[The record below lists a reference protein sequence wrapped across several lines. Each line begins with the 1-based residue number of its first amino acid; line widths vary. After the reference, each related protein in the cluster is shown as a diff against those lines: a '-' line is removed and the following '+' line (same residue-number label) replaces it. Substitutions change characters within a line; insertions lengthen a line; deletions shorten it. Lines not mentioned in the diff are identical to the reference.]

1 MTTLPQHPIRCA
13 LTALAALSLAQ
24 TLPAQALQTNAQ
36 TDPAASEPS
45 QAIGRGGALEEI
57 VVTAQRREE
66 NLQSVPIAVTALG
79 AEDIQQ
85 MRITNI
91 EDLSAL
97 APNLNI
103 TNQGQQ
109 STPAMAIRGVTSGT
123 SDNAVDPK
131 VGVYVDGIYVGRS
144 VGAIFDLADIE
155 RVEVLRGPQGT
166 LFGRNATAGA
176 LSIVTA
182 APTGEFGISANASV
196 GNDDARRG
204 KITLN
209 LPEWHGLRT
218 KLSYLYD
225 EIGGY
230 ADNLIGGQRID
241 VSARAPG
248 FGRLRYADELGGK
261 EVNAFHFAAQYD
273 VTDRLTVDYRFD
285 YTDAETVGNPQQVV
299 APLPDQTGQLWG
311 AVLAFQPLTGGITNI
326 ATDQLGAVAAAS
338 SLERVETLGHNLT
351 LTWDINDSTTLK
363 SITGWREL
371 EQDPN
376 IYDLGATG
384 GVRFTEA
391 QFLALLGGNVPGILD
406 PAVQPGPNDSFFSL
420 LTARSTSQEQFTQE
434 LQLQISS
441 DQFDLVTGLFYF
453 EEESPARSVL
463 GIFQPVAGG
472 VVTANPV
479 LDPLFGSGTTVTTA
493 NNDSAAAYAQLTWH
507 LSDSVDLTGG
517 LRYTSDRR
525 EIDIDSLAGATGA
538 VLGLGNYKVDYEELT
553 YTGIATWRP
562 TADITTY
569 AKVSTGYVSGG
580 LLSGIPFEPETL
592 ISYEIGVK
600 SQLLDNR
607 LRLNL
612 AAFYSDYEDLQLQAF
627 LNGRQFFDNAGEAT
641 IQGAEAEV
649 EWLPLEGLVLSA
661 SLGYIDHEYEEYLQ
675 RTADGGFVDITDDV
689 DQTFVPKTTGRLSA
703 QYYAPAF
710 SNGLQVYG
718 RVDGAYQGDTTLT
731 ANTLRD
737 AEGNAVPLN
746 KERYLDG
753 YWRVG
758 ARLGLAGIRLGD
770 SNISASLFAENLLD
784 EEYYPNETT
793 VFSLTRMY
801 ARGRTYGLEFSIDL

>member
-1 MTTLPQHPIRCA
+1 MKTLPHRP
-13 LTALAALSLAQ
+13 LYLALAALTLGTAIPALAQ
-24 TLPAQALQTNAQ
+24 SPGESTGLQEAR
-36 TDPAASEPS
+36 
-45 QAIGRGGALEEI
+45 GRGGALEEI

-79 AEDIQQ
+79 SEDIQQ
-85 MRITNI
+85 MRVVNI
-91 EDLSAL
+91 EDLSSL

-109 STPAMAIRGVTSGT
+109 TTPALAIRGVTSGT

-182 APTGEFGISANASV
+182 APTGEFGIGASASM

-209 LPEWHGLRT
+209 LPEWRGLRT
-218 KLSYLYD
+218 KLSYLHD

-230 ADNLIGGQRID
+230 ADNLIGGRTID

-248 FGRLRYADELGGK
+248 FGALRYADELGGK
-261 EVNAFHFAAQYD
+261 DVDAFHFAAQYD
-273 VTDRLTVDYRFD
+273 ATDRLTVDYRFD
-285 YTDAETVGNPQQVV
+285 YSDSETVGNPQQVV
-299 APLPDQTGQLWG
+299 GPLPDQTGQLWG

-326 ATDQLGAVAAAS
+326 ADEQLSAVAAAS
-338 SLERVETLGHNLT
+338 SVERLETLGHNLT
-351 LTWDINDSTTLK
+351 LTWDLNDSTTLK

-376 IYDLGATG
+376 IYDLGASG
-384 GVRFTEA
+384 GIRFTEA
-391 QFLALLGGNVPGILD
+391 QFIALLSGNIPGILD
-406 PAVQPGPNDSFFSL
+406 PAVQPGPEDSFFSL

-434 LQLQISS
+434 LQLQVSS

-453 EEESPARSVL
+453 EEESPAHSVL
-463 GIFQPVAGG
+463 GIFQPVADG
-472 VVTANPV
+472 VLTTNPV
-479 LDPLFGSGTTVTTA
+479 LDPLFGSGTTITTA
-493 NNDSAAAYAQLTWH
+493 NNDSSAAYAQLTWH
-507 LSDSVDLTGG
+507 LNDSFDLTGG
-517 LRYTSDRR
+517 LRYTSDKR

-538 VLGLGNYKVDYEELT
+538 VLGLGNYKVDYEEVT
-553 YTGIATWRP
+553 YTGIATWYP
-562 TADITTY
+562 SADITTY

-592 ISYEIGVK
+592 ISYEVGMK
-600 SQLLDNR
+600 SQLLENR

-612 AAFYSDYEDLQLQAF
+612 AAFYSDYQDLQLQAF

-649 EWLPLEGLVLSA
+649 EWLPVEGLIVSA
-661 SLGYIDHEYEEYLQ
+661 SLGYIHHEYEEYLQ
-675 RTADGGFVDITDDV
+675 RTADGSFVDITDDV
-689 DQTFVPKTTGRLSA
+689 EQTFVPKTTGRLSA

-710 SNGLQVYG
+710 GNGLQLYG
-718 RVDGAYQGDTTLT
+718 RLDGVYQGDTVLT

-737 AEGNAVPLN
+737 PEGNVSPLN
-746 KERYLDG
+746 DEREIDG
-753 YWRVG
+753 FWRVG

-770 SNISASLFAENLLD
+770 SEISASLYADNLLD

-793 VFSLTRMY
+793 AFSMTRMY
-801 ARGRTYGLEFSIDL
+801 ARGRTYGLEINFTL